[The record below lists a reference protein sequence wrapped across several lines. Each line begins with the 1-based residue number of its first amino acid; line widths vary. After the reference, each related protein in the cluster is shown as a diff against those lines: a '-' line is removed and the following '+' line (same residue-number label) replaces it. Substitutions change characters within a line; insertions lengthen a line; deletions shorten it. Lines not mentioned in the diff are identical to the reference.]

1 MRDSVAWERSKLAA
15 TVFVALLITG
25 CPAIWAGKPPPC
37 PPPSYAAV
45 SDLEMWMADE
55 KDSAL
60 ELWVAQIE
68 RYCAGIDAMRG
79 E

>member
-1 MRDSVAWERSKLAA
+1 LRDSVAWERSKLAA

-37 PPPSYAAV
+37 PVPSYSAI
-45 SDLEMWMADE
+45 SDLETWMTDE
-55 KDSAL
+55 PNSAL
-60 ELWVAQIE
+60 EGYISSIE
-68 RYCAGIDAMRG
+68 AYCRGIAAMRV